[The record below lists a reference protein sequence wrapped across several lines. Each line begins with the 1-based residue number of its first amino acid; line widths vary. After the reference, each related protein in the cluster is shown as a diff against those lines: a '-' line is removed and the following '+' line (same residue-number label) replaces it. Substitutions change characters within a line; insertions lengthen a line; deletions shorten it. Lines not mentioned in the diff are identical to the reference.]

1 MISCLPAGA
10 CTPRRQAYFV
20 PAFAPCVTAA
30 DIRAQESVFCR
41 APCNLL
47 HQKGKNYMNQTLS
60 LTKLFSEL
68 CDEGK
73 FQKIIFSDKRKKSL
87 EYQKVILRPILLGG
101 ELCCQAEY
109 TYPKKVTHRNLPSR
123 FRYLPPDRSV
133 LRSAERRKPSRRSAV
148 KNFGARAAAAV
159 TISTVSRQS
168 AAAAAILT
176 AKEQIAAAAVLI
188 PNSQT
193 ASRPGLHCQSHALL
207 PLLSARPRRP
217 RSRTTAKSI
226 I

>member
-47 HQKGKNYMNQTLS
+47 RQKGKNYMNQTLS

-73 FQKIIFSDKRKKSL
+73 FKKL
-87 EYQKVILRPILLGG
+87 FFRINAKNLWNI
-101 ELCCQAEY
+101 
-109 TYPKKVTHRNLPSR
+109 KK
-123 FRYLPPDRSV
+123 
-133 LRSAERRKPSRRSAV
+133 
-148 KNFGARAAAAV
+148 
-159 TISTVSRQS
+159 
-168 AAAAAILT
+168 
-176 AKEQIAAAAVLI
+176 
-188 PNSQT
+188 
-193 ASRPGLHCQSHALL
+193 
-207 PLLSARPRRP
+207 
-217 RSRTTAKSI
+217 
-226 I
+226 